1 MPAKKKA
8 SKNAPRTRTKSAK
21 SRPAAAPN
29 SQPSFKNALLGLGLV
44 ALVAIGIYSYNVY
57 KNSEIETIGLTVC
70 NDQEVCE
77 KSMHIHTEV
86 DVTVCGKPT
95 SLFKETGNLA
105 DTHTHKEDDLLH
117 WHDKVK
123 VDKNGNTTGGEEDRK
138 IRSIIDLYLKDNLPQ
153 SCTTKGP
160 TGKFKLTVNNTIVE
174 DVENYVWKD
183 GDKLELTYE

>member
-1 MPAKKKA
+1 MAARRKIKKA
-8 SKNAPRTRTKSAK
+8 QVNPRTHTSK
-21 SRPAAAPN
+21 PAR
-29 SQPSFKNALLGLGLV
+29 QEPSLKNALLGLSLITLLAG
-44 ALVAIGIYSYNVY
+44 GIYSYNIY
-57 KNSEIETIGLTVC
+57 KNSKIETTGLTVC
-70 NDQEVCE
+70 NDQDVCE
-77 KSMHIHTEV
+77 KSMHIHTKV

-123 VDKNGNTTGGEEDRK
+123 VDKDGNTTGGEEDRK
-138 IRSIIDLYLKDNLPQ
+138 IRSIIDLYLKDNLPR

-160 TGKFKLTVNNTIVE
+160 TGKFKLTVNNIVVE